1 MFAALHLSTDF
12 FVSGLNFL
20 MSCIFCYLQK
30 VKEQA
35 KAAQSQVDAR
45 KMAFN
50 TANSILH
57 EGEESLPDLNLPRPP
72 LFDVVYRIPEA
83 SLKLARDDRQ
93 AGRYYMKQREKI
105 IKTGTMDDPKPRR
118 YLTPSPQFTCSQAKY
133 VCVRE
138 RAHVRVRERE
148 RVEIES
154 DKARKQG

>member
-1 MFAALHLSTDF
+1 MFAALHLSIHF

-35 KAAQSQVDAR
+35 KAAQSQVEAR

-133 VCVRE
+133 VWVRE

-154 DKARKQG
+154 EKARKQG

>member
-1 MFAALHLSTDF
+1 MFAVLRLSIHF
-12 FVSGLNFL
+12 LVSGLNFL

-35 KAAQSQVDAR
+35 KVAQSQVEAR

-133 VCVRE
+133 VLVSEGTRACARE
-138 RAHVRVRERE
+138 RA
-148 RVEIES
+148 S
-154 DKARKQG
+154 